1 MSAISGLGAS
11 NNSAANNTIAGNG
24 NNAEGLSTM
33 FLELLVAQISHQNP
47 LDPMDGTQYVSQLA
61 EFANVESLQSLKIDS
76 GKNLELQASQQAL
89 QATGLIGQQVD
100 VAADSI
106 VLEQRGEIKGAI
118 NLGVDAD
125 AVELRL
131 YNAEGKLMQQQSLGY
146 SGVNKSSR
154 MSWRCRCFSASVRRC
169 SWLLYNK
176 VKVAVGVGRWLMGKV
191 PPFHVVYLKASAQH
205 QAFQPLPVCLLL
217 LGNTLGAN
225 IGYRVKHIKL

>member
-11 NNSAANNTIAGNG
+11 NNNAASNAIAGNG

-106 VLEQRGEIKGAI
+106 VLEQRGDIKGAI
-118 NLGVDAD
+118 NLGVEAD

-131 YNAEGKLMQQQSLGY
+131 YNAEGKLMQQQSLAY
-146 SGVNKSSR
+146 SGVGTLR
-154 MSWRCRCFSASVRRC
+154 FAFDEQAAGGYYVQ
-169 SWLLYNK
+169 
-176 VKVAVGVGRWLMGKV
+176 ADAIIAGK
-191 PPFHVVYLKASAQH
+191 P
-205 QAFQPLPVCLLL
+205 QPLTTLLSGEVERVSL
-217 LGNTLGAN
+217 GSNKDDIILQINGLGNHSLLDTNQLALGGN
-225 IGYRVKHIKL
+225 S

>member
-11 NNSAANNTIAGNG
+11 NNNAASNAIASNG

-118 NLGVDAD
+118 NLGIEAD

-131 YNAEGKLMQQQSLGY
+131 YNAEGKLMQQQSLAY
-146 SGVNKSSR
+146 SGVGTLRFAFDEQAAGGYYVQADANI
-154 MSWRCRCFSASVRRC
+154 
-169 SWLLYNK
+169 N
-176 VKVAVGVGRWLMGKV
+176 GK
-191 PPFHVVYLKASAQH
+191 P
-205 QAFQPLPVCLLL
+205 QPLTTLLSGEVERVSVGSNKDDIIL
-217 LGNTLGAN
+217 QVNGLGNHALLDTNQLAFGGN
-225 IGYRVKHIKL
+225 S

>member
-11 NNSAANNTIAGNG
+11 NNSASNNTIAGNG

-146 SGVNKSSR
+146 SGVGTLR
-154 MSWRCRCFSASVRRC
+154 FAFDEQ
-169 SWLLYNK
+169 
-176 VKVAVGVGRWLMGKV
+176 VAGGYYVQADAIIAGK
-191 PPFHVVYLKASAQH
+191 P
-205 QAFQPLPVCLLL
+205 QPLTTLLSGEVERVSL
-217 LGNTLGAN
+217 GSNKDDIILQINGLGNHSLLDTNQLALGGN
-225 IGYRVKHIKL
+225 S

>member
-1 MSAISGLGAS
+1 
-11 NNSAANNTIAGNG
+11 
-24 NNAEGLSTM
+24 M

-106 VLEQRGEIKGAI
+106 VLEQRREIKGAI

-125 AVELRL
+125 AVVLRL
-131 YNAEGKLMQQQSLGY
+131 YNAEGKLMQQQSRGY
-146 SGVNKSSR
+146 SGGGLP
-154 MSWRCRCFSASVRRC
+154 
-169 SWLLYNK
+169 LL
-176 VKVAVGVGRWLMGKV
+176 A
-191 PPFHVVYLKASAQH
+191 FDE
-205 QAFQPLPVCLLL
+205 QAAGGCD
-217 LGNTLGAN
+217 G
-225 IGYRVKHIKL
+225 